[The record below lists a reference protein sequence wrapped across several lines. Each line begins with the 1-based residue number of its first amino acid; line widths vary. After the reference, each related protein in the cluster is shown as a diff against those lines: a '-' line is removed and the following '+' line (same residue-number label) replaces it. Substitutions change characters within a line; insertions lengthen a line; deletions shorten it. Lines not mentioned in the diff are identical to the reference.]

1 MQTRQDQPQAGRMSW
16 LNACLCPPQ
25 KEPLKTLV
33 FESCYHEC
41 SVTCNA
47 TGYKTPNA
55 RRELRLEAGAT
66 QERTL

>member
-1 MQTRQDQPQAGRMSW
+1 MSR
-16 LNACLCPPQ
+16 LNAGLGPPQ

-33 FESCYHEC
+33 FESYDHGC